1 MPLSPPV
8 PRTRVRFAFL
18 LSALVSVLSP
28 LALRAQLIGTE
39 PSQSP
44 FRDVPTTQQ
53 LTAFV
58 GFMDATKDAAR
69 IGPTPGPLLGLRHDL
84 HLGGVAWLTSR
95 YTALRS
101 ERRVLDPGLPAAE
114 RDQGVQNV
122 THHIADIGLTLS
134 LTGKKSWRG
143 IMPTIGTGV
152 GVVSDFAAADIGGY
166 RFGTKFAFTF
176 GPGVRVVL
184 PRGYSVRLDITN
196 SVYQFQYPDTYF
208 TRASDSTAVLDDT
221 RQRSGWR
228 SNWGATAGFS
238 IPIFR

>member
-1 MPLSPPV
+1 MPLSPAV

-18 LSALVSVLSP
+18 LAAMTSVLSP
-28 LALRAQLIGTE
+28 MALHAQLIGTE
-39 PSQSP
+39 PTQSP

-53 LTAFV
+53 LTAFT
-58 GFMDATKDAAR
+58 GYMDATKDAGG
-69 IGPTPGPLLGLRHDL
+69 IGPKPGPLFGLRHDL
-84 HLGGVAWLTSR
+84 HLGGLAWLTTR
-95 YTALRS
+95 YSALRS

-114 RDQGVQNV
+114 RDQGLQNV
-122 THHIADIGLTLS
+122 THHLADIGLTLS

-143 IMPTIGTGV
+143 IMPTIGTGI
-152 GVVSDFAAADIGGY
+152 GLVSDFAQADIGGY

-184 PRGYSVRLDITN
+184 PSGYSVRLDVTN

-228 SNWGATAGFS
+228 SNWGVTAGFS